1 MNKTKEINKK
11 FEEFVNRQKTSK
23 IFTTVDPE
31 TFAGKAIIA
40 CRAKLQGSL
49 GDNGFLL
56 MHLLDIVELM
66 FMHDKFQA
74 MNIVFTDE
82 NREDKIIEIIE
93 KNDEELLNDLEKY
106 LILQDKMSDLIR
118 EKDLYQKVVDD
129 ISQCDPNDKDKIL
142 EIAKPFLKL
151 QK

>member
-1 MNKTKEINKK
+1 MNKK
-11 FEEFVNRQKTSK
+11 FEEFIKRQKTSK

-66 FMHDKFQA
+66 FLHDKFQA
-74 MNIVFTDE
+74 NGFDFTDE
-82 NREDKIIEIIE
+82 SKEDTIIEIIE
-93 KNDEELLNDLEKY
+93 KNDEALLNDLEKY
-106 LILQDKMSDLIR
+106 LGLYDKISDMIR
-118 EKDLYQKVVDD
+118 EKDIYQKVVDE
-129 ISQCDPNDKDKIL
+129 ISMCDPNDKEKIL
-142 EIAKPFLKL
+142 EIAKPLL
-151 QK
+151 RHED

>member
-1 MNKTKEINKK
+1 MNKK
-11 FEEFVNRQKTSK
+11 FEEFIKRQKTSK

-66 FMHDKFQA
+66 FLHDKFQA
-74 MNIVFTDE
+74 NGFVFTDE
-82 NREDKIIEIIE
+82 NKEDKIIEIIE
-93 KNDEELLNDLEKY
+93 KNDEALLNDLEKY
-106 LILQDKMSDLIR
+106 LGLYDKISDMIR
-118 EKDLYQKVVDD
+118 EKDIYQKVVDE
-129 ISQCDPNDKDKIL
+129 ISMCDPNDKEKIL
-142 EIAKPFLKL
+142 EIAKPLL
-151 QK
+151 RHED

>member
-1 MNKTKEINKK
+1 MNKK
-11 FEEFVNRQKTSK
+11 FEEFIKRQKTSK

-66 FMHDKFQA
+66 FLHDKFQA
-74 MNIVFTDE
+74 NGFVFTDE
-82 NREDKIIEIIE
+82 NKEDTIIEIIE
-93 KNDEELLNDLEKY
+93 KNDETLLNDLEKY
-106 LILQDKMSDLIR
+106 LGLYDKISDMIR
-118 EKDLYQKVVDD
+118 EKDIYQKVVDE
-129 ISQCDPNDKDKIL
+129 ISMCDPNDKEKIL
-142 EIAKPFLKL
+142 EIAKPLL
-151 QK
+151 RHED

>member
-1 MNKTKEINKK
+1 MNKK
-11 FEEFVNRQKTSK
+11 FEEFIKRQKTSK

-66 FMHDKFQA
+66 FLHDKFQA
-74 MNIVFTDE
+74 NGFVFTDE
-82 NREDKIIEIIE
+82 NKEDKIIEIIE
-93 KNDEELLNDLEKY
+93 KNDEALLNDLEKY
-106 LILQDKMSDLIR
+106 LGLYDKISDMIR
-118 EKDLYQKVVDD
+118 EKDIYQKVVDE
-129 ISQCDPNDKDKIL
+129 ISMCNPNDKEKIL
-142 EIAKPFLKL
+142 EIAKPLL
-151 QK
+151 RHED